1 MTEAQSAQRYADLP
15 CELDPDCIDCF
26 DYVDGDEVLALIWCD
41 THEEYHWNW
50 VPRFWG
56 GSRI

>member
-1 MTEAQSAQRYADLP
+1 MDDIVFEAP
-15 CELDPDCIDCF
+15 CELDPDGIDTF

-41 THEEYHWNW
+41 THEGYHWRW
-50 VPRFWG
+50 VPKAWG